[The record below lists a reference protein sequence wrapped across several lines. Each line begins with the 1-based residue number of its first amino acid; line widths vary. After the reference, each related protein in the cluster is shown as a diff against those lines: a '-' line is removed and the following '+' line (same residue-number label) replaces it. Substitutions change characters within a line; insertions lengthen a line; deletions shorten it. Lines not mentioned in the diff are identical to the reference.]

1 MLDIR
6 WIADYPANKML
17 CRRGG
22 KIRDR
27 QTNEQEDTMKRSTLL
42 LLASLMVTGALMGAD
57 WITIYND
64 DLSMVRSTFNLELQ
78 EGRQEYNYSDITSRI
93 EPASVIVTSENGQVR
108 VAEQNYEYDLAGK
121 AQIMA
126 KYIDKEVTVL
136 TKNQASLYRGIM
148 KFYDGSSFGIIE
160 SGTNKL
166 MILSEAEVEVIQLA
180 ELPSNFYTKPTLH
193 WSLIAPKA
201 DKYPTMMTY
210 LTGGFSWNVAYNAVW
225 DEKTLALNSW
235 VTIQNYSGK
244 AFNDVTLKLIAG
256 EVNKVRD
263 YYYGETESMAGAG
276 MMMDKVS
283 AAPSFEEKAFHDFH
297 MYTLDQKV
305 SFADK
310 QTKQLELYPL
320 QNVNA
325 KAVYEYQTYGTGIS
339 SLIRFKNTEANG
351 LGKPLPKGNF
361 KIYKKDTDGNL
372 EFIGEDRIDH
382 TSKNE
387 EITLTTGKAFDLV
400 GSTIVKESRTISNR
414 VSERTIQVTLRN
426 NSALKKTINVIH
438 YLNSNTR
445 ILSASAKYD
454 LDENLKATFP
464 IQIDPDKEVVFTINE
479 RTEY

>member
-1 MLDIR
+1 
-6 WIADYPANKML
+6 
-17 CRRGG
+17 
-22 KIRDR
+22 
-27 QTNEQEDTMKRSTLL
+27 MKRGIML
-42 LLASLMVTGALMGAD
+42 LLASIMVLGSLMGAD

-64 DLSMVRSTFNLELQ
+64 DLSMVRSTFDLDLNA
-78 EGRQEYNYSDITSRI
+78 GRQEYNYPDITSRI
-93 EPASVIVTSENGQVR
+93 EPASVIVTSENGMVR
-108 VAEQNYEYDLAGK
+108 IAEQNYEYDLAGK

-126 KYIDKEVTVL
+126 KYIDKEVTVM
-136 TKNQASLYRGIM
+136 TKNQASVYRGIM
-148 KFYDGSSFGIIE
+148 KFYDGSSIGIIE
-160 SGTNKL
+160 SRTDRL
-166 MILSEAEVEVIQLA
+166 LILSESEVEVIQLA

-201 DKYPTMMTY
+201 AKYPAMMTY

-256 EVNKVRD
+256 EVNKVRNN
-263 YYYGETESMAGAG
+263 YYDEVATMAGAG

-283 AAPSFEEKAFHDFH
+283 EAPSFEEKAFHDFH

-320 QNVNA
+320 QNVTAN
-325 KAVYEYQTYGTGIS
+325 AVYEYQVYGNGIL
-339 SLIRFKNTEANG
+339 SLIKFKNTEANG

-372 EFIGEDRIDH
+372 EFIGEDSIDH

-387 EITLTTGKAFDLV
+387 EISLTTGKAFDLV
-400 GSTIVKESRTISNR
+400 GNTIVKDSRTISNR

-445 ILSASAKYD
+445 ILSASVKYSQ
-454 LDENLKATFP
+454 DENLKVTFP
-464 IQIDPDKEVVFTINE
+464 IQIEPDKEVVFTFNE
-479 RTEY
+479 RSEY